1 MLKHERYCPRK
12 IPSSHLNSIYILC
25 KKKKMEIP
33 VFKIFFSSSGR
44 GIYVMMG
51 FITVDITSFLVSK
64 LANSTS

>member
-1 MLKHERYCPRK
+1 MLKHERYCPPK

-25 KKKKMEIP
+25 KIKMEIP

-51 FITVDITSFLVSK
+51 FITVDITNFLVSK